1 MALDKQ
7 QQNERHEKHEER
19 DGSEKDAHKA
29 LFKEGYEQ
37 DDKGDKIKKIH
48 HEPNK
53 EERIV
58 AKHELDEAISP
69 LVSKEDRRLAKEIG
83 HTILEGHPRE
93 LQHRLN
99 QLKDDPEK
107 LHKMI
112 KEIDHNL
119 KETGAD
125 TSVRIDKDG
134 KVLVYKDHGHAA
146 VQIDTKTG
154 DLSVRGIDVGPDGK
168 VKVQPGEYPNGD
180 PHKLMKSIGDHAVNH
195 INEGVVFFD
204 PPCCPFPGKPPYI
217 GHPPVAPLKDGEKS
231 MAIPPIK
238 PLLDAES
245 ALRW

>member
-7 QQNERHEKHEER
+7 QQIEKHEKREER

-29 LFKEGYEQ
+29 LFKDSYEQ
-37 DDKGDKIKKIH
+37 DDKGGHLRKIH

-53 EERIV
+53 DERMV
-58 AKHELDEAISP
+58 AKNQLDDAISP
-69 LVSKEDRRLAKEIG
+69 LVSKEDKRLAKEIG

-125 TSVRIDKDG
+125 TSVHINKDG

-146 VQIDTKTG
+146 VQIDTKSG
-154 DLSVRGIDVGPDGK
+154 DLSVRGIEVGQDGK

-180 PHKLMKSIGDHAVNH
+180 PYKLMKGIGDHAVNH
-195 INEGVVFFD
+195 INEGMVFID
-204 PPCCPFPGKPPYI
+204 PPCFPLPGKPPYI
-217 GHPPVAPLKDGEKS
+217 GHPPSGNAKDGEKS

-238 PLLDAES
+238 PMFDAET